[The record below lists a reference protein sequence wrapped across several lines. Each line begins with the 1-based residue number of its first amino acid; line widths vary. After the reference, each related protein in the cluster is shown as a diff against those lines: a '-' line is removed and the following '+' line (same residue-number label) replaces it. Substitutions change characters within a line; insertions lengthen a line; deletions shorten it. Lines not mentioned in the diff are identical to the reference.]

1 MMTTTREQSP
11 AAQEARTIQEYGA
24 NPSAYRTISGVPDF
38 IAPRTVNWVADGID
52 EAGLLDALR
61 GLSAGQGPGTPAWIR
76 HFSAIG
82 AAQAAAGRAATA
94 DDDAARAKDTYLSAA
109 FYYFLARFP
118 HFVGADSGQA
128 REAYLRHRDAYLHA
142 SRYFDPPLQ
151 VVRIPFEGAEIVGYL
166 RVPAVAPGATQPPVV
181 IVSGGIDYWKSESE
195 LHTISE
201 ALLRTG
207 LATFAVDMPG
217 TGESPILSG
226 RGAERLYLAAIEH
239 LKGRA
244 DVDGTRLGF
253 FGLSFGGH
261 WAVHLAMTSRD
272 LRAAVNVSGPI
283 HHAFEEQWYRT
294 LQMGTLATL
303 AATLGLN
310 LAQVGL
316 PGLGAALAPLS
327 LVAQGVLAPGS
338 HGAALLS
345 IGGGR
350 DESVPL
356 ADLTIIS
363 QQGLP
368 QDTMIFAQDRHVAS
382 RNRAL
387 HLPLA
392 ARWLKERLKQSG
404 T

>member
-1 MMTTTREQSP
+1 MTTMTREQVP
-11 AAQEARTIQEYGA
+11 TTQEADTIQEYGA
-24 NPSAYRTISGVPDF
+24 NPSAYRTISGVPAI
-38 IAPRTVNWVADGID
+38 IAPRTGNWVADGID

-61 GLSAGQGPGTPAWIR
+61 GLPAGQGPGTPAWIS

-82 AAQAAAGRAATA
+82 AAASAAGSAAAAAG
-94 DDDAARAKDTYLSAA
+94 DAAGAKDAYLDAA

-118 HFVGADSGQA
+118 HFIGGDAGLAQQA
-128 REAYLRHRDAYLHA
+128 YRQHREAYLQA

-151 VVRIPFEGAEIVGYL
+151 IVRIFFEGAEIVGYL
-166 RVPAVAPGATQPPVV
+166 RVPAVAPGAKRPPVV
-181 IVSGGIDYWKSESE
+181 VVSGGIDYWKSESE

-201 ALLRTG
+201 ALLGTG

-217 TGESPILSG
+217 TGESPIPSR
-226 RGAERLYLAAIEH
+226 RGAERLYHAASKH

-244 DVDGTRLGF
+244 DVDGTRSGF
-253 FGLSFGGH
+253 YGLSFGGH
-261 WAVHLAMTSRD
+261 WAVHLALTSRD

-283 HHAFEEQWYRT
+283 HHTFDAAWYPT
-294 LQMGTLATL
+294 IQVGTLATL

-310 LAQVGL
+310 LAQLGL
-316 PGLGAALAPLS
+316 QGLGAALAPLS
-327 LVAQGVLAPGS
+327 LVTQGVLAPGAR
-338 HGAALLS
+338 GAALLS
-345 IGGGR
+345 IGGQ

-363 QQGLP
+363 QQGMP
-368 QDTMIFAQDRHVAS
+368 QDTMVFAEDRHVAS

-392 ARWLKERLKQSG
+392 AHWLKERLEQSG